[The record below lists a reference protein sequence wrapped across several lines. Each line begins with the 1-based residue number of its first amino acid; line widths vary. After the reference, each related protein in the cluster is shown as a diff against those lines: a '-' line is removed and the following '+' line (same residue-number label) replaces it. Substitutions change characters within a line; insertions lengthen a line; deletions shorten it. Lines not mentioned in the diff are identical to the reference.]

1 MKKAITLALAAL
13 IATMALGLTAFAAG
27 ETATLESKSI
37 ASDATSV
44 TIAYSLAG
52 LPAVGVTTLSVEI
65 PTFPTGFTL
74 TAVENK
80 STTPDLLYRTGD
92 VAFNPL
98 TAPYRMNWSSGSGE
112 AVMGAGGVM
121 ALVTFAI
128 APGTLTAGQ
137 TIEIPLVAIEFR
149 DGTEETV
156 KFVPEVTSATLTVT
170 KTQAEI
176 DADNKKA
183 VEDKIDE
190 LLAIEDLD
198 EDTTKALED
207 LKAELED
214 ATSDQLA
221 DLADLFADVDA
232 DQITPEDLATLVE
245 EAQKVFAEAEPSSS
259 DDGSSSNAGGES
271 STNGGGSTNTGETT
285 MIAAAIATVAIAGA
299 AIVALK
305 KRK

>member
-27 ETATLESKSI
+27 PTVTLESKTITSDTKEVTLILSI
-37 ASDATSV
+37 ADAPPTSALSV
-44 TIAYSLAG
+44 DLLA
-52 LPAVGVTTLSVEI
+52 LPA
-65 PTFPTGFTL
+65 GFTL
-74 TAVENK
+74 TKIEDKVTA
-80 STTPDLLYRTGD
+80 TGFGIQTD
-92 VAFNPL
+92 DQPL
-98 TAPYRMNWSSGSGE
+98 TTVPYPMGWIHGKGSS
-112 AVMGAGGVM
+112 VDINGALI
-121 ALVTFAI
+121 ALTFTI
-128 APGTLTAGQ
+128 AEGTLVADTPI
-137 TIEIPLVAIEFR
+137 TISIASVEGMSWINATDELEY
-149 DGTEETV
+149 ETV
-156 KFVPEVTSATLTVT
+156 NATLTVT

-176 DADNKKA
+176 DAENKAA
-183 VEDKIDE
+183 VEEKIDE

-198 EDTTKALED
+198 EDTKKALED
-207 LKAELED
+207 LKAGLED
-214 ATSDQLA
+214 ANSDQLA

-245 EAQKVFAEAEPSSS
+245 EAQKVLAEADPGSS